1 MVISIALTNEQLKK
15 KTLMDF
21 KFRKNIDGQPTAK
34 FSMEHEAIGRWLTE
48 EISNNKSKIVQIL
61 TLIEQF
67 DQGSIAFKEIIG
79 TEFQLSISHTGVE
92 IKALNLEA
100 YYTNS
105 GMDNFNNNEFS
116 GNDDDRSEDAE
127 LYNKESY
134 AECGLHDFKIALLS
148 WQEYID

>member
-1 MVISIALTNEQLKK
+1 
-15 KTLMDF
+15 MDF

-48 EISNNKSKIVQIL
+48 EIGNNKSKIVQIL

-67 DQGSIAFKEIIG
+67 EQGSIAFKEIIG
-79 TEFQLSISHTGVE
+79 TEFQLSISHIGVE

-100 YYTNS
+100 DY
-105 GMDNFNNNEFS
+105 MDNFNNNEFS

-127 LYNKESY
+127 LYDKESY
-134 AECGLHDFKIALLS
+134 AECCLHDFKIALLS
-148 WQEYID
+148 WQECIN

>member
-1 MVISIALTNEQLKK
+1 
-15 KTLMDF
+15 MDF

-67 DQGSIAFKEIIG
+67 EQGSIAFKEIIG
-79 TEFQLSISHTGVE
+79 TEFQLSISHIGVE

-100 YYTNS
+100 DY
-105 GMDNFNNNEFS
+105 MDNFNNNEFS

-127 LYNKESY
+127 LYDKESY

-148 WQEYID
+148 WQEYIN

>member
-1 MVISIALTNEQLKK
+1 
-15 KTLMDF
+15 MDF
-21 KFRKNIDGQPTAK
+21 EFRKNIDGQPTAK
-34 FSMEHEAIGRWLTE
+34 FSMEHEAIGLWLSE

-67 DQGSIAFKEIIG
+67 EQGSIAFKEIIG
-79 TEFQLSISHTGVE
+79 TEFQLSISYIGVE

-100 YYTNS
+100 YCTNS

-116 GNDDDRSEDAE
+116 ENDDDCSEDAE
-127 LYNKESY
+127 LYDKGSY

-148 WQEYID
+148 WQEYIN

>member
-1 MVISIALTNEQLKK
+1 MVTSIALTNEQLKK

-21 KFRKNIDGQPTAK
+21 VFRKNIDGQPTAK

-48 EISNNKSKIVQIL
+48 EISNNKSKIMKIL

-67 DQGSIAFKEIIG
+67 EQGSIAFKEIIG
-79 TEFQLSISHTGVE
+79 TEFQLSISHIGVE

-100 YYTNS
+100 DY
-105 GMDNFNNNEFS
+105 MDNFNNNEFS

-127 LYNKESY
+127 LYDKESY
-134 AECGLHDFKIALLS
+134 AECGLLDFKIALLS
-148 WQEYID
+148 WQKYIN